1 VSVIIID
8 YKKDNPYLIE
18 CLDAIQKQTYQRFE
32 IILVTDYYVNLS
44 SSRRRGSI
52 PKLRQK
58 SYGHYVGPAEK
69 RDVGAKMAKGEILAF
84 IDDDA
89 FPSPDWLKNMM
100 PHFRDSMIAGVGGP
114 GVTPPGVSWQEA
126 ASGWASASPIGSGPY
141 LYRFLPF
148 QKRFVKDYPSMNLSV
163 RKSDFEKVGGFDSS
177 FWPGEDT
184 KLCLDLTHKLG
195 KKIIYDPKVL
205 VYHHRRP
212 IWKGHLRQN
221 GNFGLHRGF
230 FARILPQTSLKFIY
244 FLPSFLLLGL
254 IYILI
259 APIIIVIARRY
270 SDVAIPLHQ
279 VLTVDLYSFVL
290 YFFMLFLNSLWIYIV
305 IARSETTWQSHSTSA
320 IFQSLLSIPIIFIT
334 HLWYGLRFLQGFL
347 FTKKLAR

>member
-1 VSVIIID
+1 MNKAPPIVSIIIVD
-8 YKKDNPYLIE
+8 YKKKNPYLAE
-18 CLDAIQKQTYQRFE
+18 CLDAIQKQSYRRFE
-32 IILVTDYYVNLS
+32 IILICDYKIELNY
-44 SSRRRGSI
+44 

-58 SYGHYVGPAEK
+58 YFGHYVGPAEK

-100 PHFRDSMIAGVGGP
+100 PHFMDSMIAGVGGP

-141 LYRFLPF
+141 LYRFLLF
-148 QKRFVKDYPSMNLSV
+148 QKRFVKDYPSMNLAV
-163 RKSDFEKVGGFDSS
+163 RKLDFEKVGGFDSN

-184 KLCLDLTHKLG
+184 KLCLDLTHRLG
-195 KKIIYDPKVL
+195 KKIIYDPQVL

-212 IWKGHLRQN
+212 ILFPHLRQN

-230 FARILPQTSLKFIY
+230 FARILPQTSLQLVYFGPSLLVLGIFYLLFLSWLNQPPLNYFHRIGWLLFKGY
-244 FLPSFLLLGL
+244 FLS
-254 IYILI
+254 LI
-259 APIIIVIARRY
+259 ANAIWIAGV
-270 SDVAIPLHQ
+270 SK
-279 VLTVDLYSFVL
+279 
-290 YFFMLFLNSLWIYIV
+290 N
-305 IARSETTWQSHSTSA
+305 

-347 FTKKLAR
+347 FTKKLVR